1 MRIRLALSLVAGC
14 ALLFGAGVPALRA
27 QQAQGIPPSTPE
39 APRDADGNLMTGRPF
54 IACGPTTGSQIG
66 ILPNSVRNT
75 TAQNEAAAARAA
87 GAGQAGGGGAAANAA
102 RGRGAGAAGG
112 GGRGAGAD
120 PRPTTDDPAILA
132 AMRAAVDPR
141 GGNGGLPNACNWA
154 DNTGFVSIFDG
165 TLNGWD
171 GDMRFWR
178 AERDETGDPIIVGI
192 STPEAPSGN
201 AYLTYR
207 PLEAKDF
214 DFKADVRFIERGG
227 GGIQYRSRTGIQ
239 WRSYAGPAGIY
250 NNDWM
255 LTGPQFDYWSG
266 TSAHTGQAY
275 SENTPMGIEASRNQ
289 IVRQFGNERARK
301 NLVGTIATTDV
312 IAASLNPEGTWNHFE
327 IIARG
332 PVVMHFINGQL
343 TSVLVDDDP
352 DSSNNW
358 SGFFG
363 FEIENTT
370 RFEAKNVYVRKLN

>member
-1 MRIRLALSLVAGC
+1 MKLGLALSLLAGC
-14 ALLFGAGVPALRA
+14 ATLWSVGLSATQAPAPGV
-27 QQAQGIPPSTPE
+27 QAIPPSTPE
-39 APRDADGNLMTGRPF
+39 APRDADGNLMTGKAF
-54 IACGPTTGSQIG
+54 VACGPTTGSQIG

-75 TAQNEAAAARAA
+75 TAQNAAATANAGRATG
-87 GAGQAGGGGAAANAA
+87 GAGGAAPAA
-102 RGRGAGAAGG
+102 TT
-112 GGRGAGAD
+112 GGRGSAASN
-120 PRPTTDDPAILA
+120 PRPTTTDPVILA

-154 DNTGFVSIFDG
+154 DNTGFTSIFDG
-165 TLNGWD
+165 TLKGWE
-171 GDMRFWR
+171 GDMRFWH
-178 AERDETGDPIIVGI
+178 AERDETGDPMIVGL

-207 PLEAKDF
+207 PLQAKDF
-214 DFKADVRFIERGG
+214 DFKADMRFIKQGG

-239 WRSYAGPAGIY
+239 WRAYSGPAGIY

-266 TSAHTGQAY
+266 ANAHTGQAY

-289 IVRQFGNERARK
+289 IVRQFGNVRARK
-301 NLVGTIATTDV
+301 NLVGTIATTDA
-312 IAASLNPEGTWNHFE
+312 IAAALNPEGTWNHFE

-352 DSSNNW
+352 ASSNNW

>member
-1 MRIRLALSLVAGC
+1 MRNRLAMSLFAGC
-14 ALLFGAGVPALRA
+14 AALLSAGVAA
-27 QQAQGIPPSTPE
+27 QAPTPNPQAIQPSTPE
-39 APRDADGNLMTGRPF
+39 APRDADGNLMTGKPF
-54 IACGPTTGSQIG
+54 VACGPTTGSQIG

-75 TAQNEAAAARAA
+75 SAQNAEAAANPGAA
-87 GAGQAGGGGAAANAA
+87 GAGRGGRGGAAAAN
-102 RGRGAGAAGG
+102 
-112 GGRGAGAD
+112 
-120 PRPTTDDPAILA
+120 RPTTTDPKILA
-132 AMRAAVDPR
+132 GMRAAVDPR

-154 DNTGFVSIFDG
+154 DNTGFTSIFDG
-165 TLNGWD
+165 TLRGWD
-171 GDMRFWR
+171 GDTRFWK
-178 AERDETGDPIIVGI
+178 AEKDEKGDPMIVGI

-207 PLEAKDF
+207 PLQAKDF
-214 DFKADVRFIERGG
+214 DFKVDMRFIVRGG
-227 GGIQYRSRTGIQ
+227 GGIQYRSKTGIQ
-239 WRSYAGPAGIY
+239 WRAYAGPAGVY

-266 TSAHTGQAY
+266 NSAHTGQAY

-289 IVRQFGNERARK
+289 IVRQFGNQRVRK
-301 NLVGTIATTDV
+301 NLVGTIATTDA
-312 IAASLNPEGTWNHFE
+312 IAAALNPEGTWNHFE

-343 TSVLVDDDP
+343 TAVLVDDDP
-352 DSSNNW
+352 ASSNNW

>member
-1 MRIRLALSLVAGC
+1 M
-14 ALLFGAGVPALRA
+14 
-27 QQAQGIPPSTPE
+27 
-39 APRDADGNLMTGRPF
+39 
-54 IACGPTTGSQIG
+54 
-66 ILPNSVRNT
+66 
-75 TAQNEAAAARAA
+75 
-87 GAGQAGGGGAAANAA
+87 
-102 RGRGAGAAGG
+102 
-112 GGRGAGAD
+112 
-120 PRPTTDDPAILA
+120 
-132 AMRAAVDPR
+132 
-141 GGNGGLPNACNWA
+141 
-154 DNTGFVSIFDG
+154 
-165 TLNGWD
+165 
-171 GDMRFWR
+171 
-178 AERDETGDPIIVGI
+178 IVGI

-207 PLEAKDF
+207 LLDAKDF
-214 DFKADVRFIERGG
+214 DFKADMRFINRGG

-239 WRSYAGPAGIY
+239 WRAYAGPAGIY

-266 TSAHTGQAY
+266 TNSNTGQAY

-289 IVRQFGNERARK
+289 VVRQFGNLRARK
-301 NLVGTIATTDV
+301 NLVGTIATTDT
-312 IAASLNPEGTWNHFE
+312 IAAALNPEGTWNHFE

-352 DSSNNW
+352 ASSNNW

>member
-1 MRIRLALSLVAGC
+1 VA
-14 ALLFGAGVPALRA
+14 
-27 QQAQGIPPSTPE
+27 T
-39 APRDADGNLMTGRPF
+39 
-54 IACGPTTGSQIG
+54 
-66 ILPNSVRNT
+66 
-75 TAQNEAAAARAA
+75 
-87 GAGQAGGGGAAANAA
+87 
-102 RGRGAGAAGG
+102 
-112 GGRGAGAD
+112 
-120 PRPTTDDPAILA
+120 PRPTTTDPVILA
-132 AMRAAVDPR
+132 GMRAAVDPR

-154 DNTGFVSIFDG
+154 DNTGFTSIFDG
-165 TLNGWD
+165 TLRGWD

-178 AERDETGDPIIVGI
+178 AERDENGDPMIVGV
-192 STPEAPSGN
+192 STPEMPSGN

-207 PLEAKDF
+207 LLQARDF
-214 DFKADVRFIERGG
+214 DFKADVRFINRGG

-239 WRSYAGPAGIY
+239 WRAYAGPAGIY

-289 IVRQFGNERARK
+289 IVRQFGNLRARK
-301 NLVGTIATTDV
+301 NLVGTIATTDT
-312 IAASLNPEGTWNHFE
+312 IAAALNPEGTWNHFE

-332 PVVMHFINGQL
+332 PVMMHFINGQL

-352 DSSNNW
+352 ASSNNA

>member
-1 MRIRLALSLVAGC
+1 MAKIRPGSIVFAGC
-14 ALLFGAGVPALRA
+14 AALLHVGMLAAQAPAPGVQPIPA
-27 QQAQGIPPSTPE
+27 STPE
-39 APRDADGNLMTGRPF
+39 APRDADGTLMTGRPF
-54 IACGPTTGSQIG
+54 IACGPTTGTRIG
-66 ILPNSVRNT
+66 ILPNSVRLT
-75 TAQNEAAAARAA
+75 SAPTAAAAQAAPGNPPGRGRA
-87 GAGQAGGGGAAANAA
+87 GGAAPA
-102 RGRGAGAAGG
+102 G
-112 GGRGAGAD
+112 GGRGAT
-120 PRPTTDDPAILA
+120 RPTTDDPAILA

-154 DNTGFVSIFDG
+154 DNTGFTSIFDG
-165 TLNGWD
+165 TLTGWE

-178 AERDETGDPIIVGI
+178 VERDENGDPMIVGL

-214 DFKADVRFIERGG
+214 DFKADMRFIDQGG

-239 WRSYAGPAGIY
+239 WRTYAGPAGVY

-255 LTGPQFDYWSG
+255 LTGPQMDYWSG
-266 TSAHTGQAY
+266 TNAHTGQAY

-289 IVRQFGNERARK
+289 VVRQFGNVRARK
-301 NLVGTIATTDV
+301 NLVGTIATTDT
-312 IAASLNPEGTWNHFE
+312 IAAALNPEGTWNHFE
-327 IIARG
+327 VVARG
-332 PVVMHFINGQL
+332 PIVMHFINGQL
-343 TSVLVDDDP
+343 TSVLIDDDP

-370 RFEAKNVYVRKLN
+370 RFEARNVYVRKLN